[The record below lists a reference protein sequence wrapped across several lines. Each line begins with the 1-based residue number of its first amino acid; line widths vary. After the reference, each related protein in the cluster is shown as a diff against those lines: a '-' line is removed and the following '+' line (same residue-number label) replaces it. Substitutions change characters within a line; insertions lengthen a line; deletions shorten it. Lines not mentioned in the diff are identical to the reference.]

1 MVLKPLE
8 RQLYSD
14 DDFEAFLKLPENDDR
29 LFELIDGEIVEKM
42 TTEQHGVIAA
52 LFATFIN
59 IFLFANP
66 IGRVAVE
73 ARHQPANA
81 KDKRNN
87 RLPDVSF
94 VTNEHPLTTRG
105 TALYI
110 PELCIEIQSPD
121 DSAKK
126 MANKA
131 AFYLENGAK
140 MVWLVYPSK
149 LLVEM
154 LTLDSRELLGIEDT
168 IGGGDV
174 LPGFTLAVKQVFPS
188 EHQS

>member
-8 RQLYSD
+8 RQLYND
-14 DDFEAFLKLPENDDR
+14 DDFEAFLKLPENSDR

-73 ARHQPANA
+73 SRHRPA

-94 VTNEHPLTTRG
+94 VSDVNRPIERQG
-105 TALYI
+105 AALYI
-110 PELCIEIQSPD
+110 PDLCIEIQSLG

-126 MANKA
+126 MADKA
-131 AFYLENGAK
+131 TFYLANGAK
-140 MVWLVYPSK
+140 MVWLVYPNK
-149 LLVEM
+149 QLVET
-154 LTLDSRELLGIEDT
+154 LTLDNRELLGIEDT
-168 IGGGDV
+168 IDGGDV
-174 LPGFTLAVKQVFPS
+174 LPGFTLAVKQVFPTV
-188 EHQS
+188 

>member
-1 MVLKPLE
+1 MVSKPLE
-8 RQLYSD
+8 RQLYTD
-14 DDFEAFLKLPENDDR
+14 DQFEAFLKLPQNSDH

-52 LFATFIN
+52 LIATFIN
-59 IFLFANP
+59 LFLFEHP

-73 ARHQPANA
+73 ARHRPAKLN
-81 KDKRNN
+81 RNN

-105 TALYI
+105 SAPYI

-121 DSAKK
+121 DSPKK
-126 MANKA
+126 MADKA
-131 AFYLENGAK
+131 TFYLANGAK

-149 LLVEM
+149 QLVET
-154 LTLDSRELLGIEDT
+154 LTLDERELLGIDDT
-168 IGGGDV
+168 IDGGEV
-174 LPGFTLAVKQVFPS
+174 LPGFKLDVKKVFPNV
-188 EHQS
+188 

>member
-8 RQLYSD
+8 RQLYND
-14 DDFEAFLKLPENDDR
+14 DDFEAFLKLPENSDR

-52 LFATFIN
+52 LIATFIN

-73 ARHQPANA
+73 ARHRPANA

-94 VTNEHPLTTRG
+94 VTNEHPMTTRG
-105 TALYI
+105 SAPYI
-110 PELCIEIQSPD
+110 PDLCVEIQSPD

-126 MANKA
+126 MADKA
-131 AFYLENGAK
+131 TFYLANGAK

-149 LLVEM
+149 QLVET
-154 LTLDSRELLGIEDT
+154 LTLDNRELLGIEDT
-168 IGGGDV
+168 IDGGDV
-174 LPGFTLAVKQVFPS
+174 LPGFKLVVKQVFPTV
-188 EHQS
+188 

>member
-8 RQLYSD
+8 RQLYND
-14 DDFEAFLKLPENDDR
+14 DDFEAFLRLPENSDR

-73 ARHQPANA
+73 SRHRPP
-81 KDKRNN
+81 KDKHNH

-105 TALYI
+105 AALYI

-121 DSAKK
+121 DSAKR
-126 MANKA
+126 MADKA
-131 AFYLENGAK
+131 TFYLANGAK

-149 LLVEM
+149 QLVET
-154 LTLDSRELLGIEDT
+154 LTLDNRELLGLEDT
-168 IGGGDV
+168 IDGGDV
-174 LPGFTLAVKQVFPS
+174 LPGFTLAVKQVFPTV
-188 EHQS
+188 

>member
-1 MVLKPLE
+1 MVSKPLE

-14 DDFEAFLKLPENDDR
+14 EEFEAFLKLSENNDR
-29 LFELIDGEIVEKM
+29 LFELINGEIVEKM

-52 LFATFIN
+52 LIATFIN
-59 IFLFANP
+59 IFLFEHP

-73 ARHQPANA
+73 SRHRPVKPN
-81 KDKRNN
+81 RNN

-105 TALYI
+105 SAPYI

-126 MANKA
+126 MVDKA
-131 AFYLENGAK
+131 TFYLANGAK

-149 LLVEM
+149 QLVET
-154 LTLDSRELLGIEDT
+154 LTLDERELLGIADT
-168 IGGGDV
+168 IDGGDV
-174 LPGFTLAVKQVFPS
+174 LSGFKLPVKQIFPAV
-188 EHQS
+188 